1 MIYETDNVEPIVL
14 DRISRSY
21 EKGRTLFG
29 FFKTISG
36 EAVTYNDKEIA
47 NRPFLRQDHDLAY
60 VMFKYGLTTEGKK
73 MNEATLNSIVS
84 ERAEVRR
91 KKQEDQE
98 READAQ
104 GLAKR
109 QAERQSNEE
118 SDAASK
124 KKRKRDK

>member
-1 MIYETDNVEPIVL
+1 ML
-14 DRISRSY
+14 DRISKSY

-29 FFKTISG
+29 FFKTTSG

-47 NRPFLRQDHDLAY
+47 NRPFPRQDHDLAY

-73 MNEATLNSIVS
+73 MNAATLNSIVS
-84 ERAEVRR
+84 ERAEARR
-91 KKQEDQE
+91 KKQEEDQE

-109 QAERQSNEE
+109 QADRQSNEE
-118 SDAASK
+118 SDAAGK
-124 KKRKRDK
+124 KKRKRNTSNEE

>member
-1 MIYETDNVEPIVL
+1 ML
-14 DRISRSY
+14 DRISKSY

-47 NRPFLRQDHDLAY
+47 NRPFPRQDHDLAY

-73 MNEATLNSIVS
+73 MNAATLNSIVS
-84 ERAEVRR
+84 ERAEARR
-91 KKQEDQE
+91 KKQEEDQE

-109 QAERQSNEE
+109 QAERQSNEG
-118 SDAASK
+118 SDAAGK
-124 KKRKRDK
+124 KKRKRNTSNEE

>member
-1 MIYETDNVEPIVL
+1 ML
-14 DRISRSY
+14 DRISKSY

-47 NRPFLRQDHDLAY
+47 NRPFPRQDHDLAY

-73 MNEATLNSIVS
+73 MNAATLNSIVS
-84 ERAEVRR
+84 ERAEARR
-91 KKQEDQE
+91 KKQEEDQE

-109 QAERQSNEE
+109 QADRQSNEE
-118 SDAASK
+118 SDAAGK
-124 KKRKRDK
+124 KKRKRNTSNEE